1 MAVHSLEL
9 ANDTCDDDGHPAR
22 TANSDFKTTAF
33 YLVLWLCFGPNFTVC
48 GTQSGTLWS
57 CVAHIITAVIGSGV
71 LSLAWSTSQLEW
83 IAGPTALL
91 IFANITYLSAFLLS
105 DCYRTDDG
113 KRNKSYME
121 AVELYLGS

>member
-1 MAVHSLEL
+1 M
-9 ANDTCDDDGHPAR
+9 
-22 TANSDFKTTAF
+22 
-33 YLVLWLCFGPNFTVC
+33 

-57 CVAHIITAVIGSGV
+57 CVAHIITAAIGSGI
-71 LSLAWSTSQLEW
+71 LSLAWSTSQLGW
-83 IAGPTALL
+83 IAGPITLL
-91 IFANITYLSAFLLS
+91 IFAIITYLSAFLLS